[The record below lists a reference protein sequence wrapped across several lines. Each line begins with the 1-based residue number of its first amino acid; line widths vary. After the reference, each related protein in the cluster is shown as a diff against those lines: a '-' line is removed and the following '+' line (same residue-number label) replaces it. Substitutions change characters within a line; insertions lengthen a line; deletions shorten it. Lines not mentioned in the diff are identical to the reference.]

1 MNIQFKQIQFK
12 DDFLEVIK
20 IAGYRA
26 VDKVENEY
34 YVSVKKVCEN
44 LGIDFKRQK
53 EKLKSDET
61 FEARLIK
68 APTTGGVQEVF
79 CIPLDKL
86 NGWLFTINPNKVKA
100 EAKEKLI
107 AYKKECFNVL
117 YNHFINKA
125 KTQTQKNLFNEVD
138 DKVIE
143 ELIKRSDIVSGYKGM
158 IARLENE
165 LAKKQSEIINL
176 KTKLNEI
183 DILGEFV
190 YQQWKKEQ
198 ANNQKLIKLLQPLQR
213 LNKIQNEIMQEVTL
227 FEIGFEKD
235 KYKIDERLKSRIK
248 GMKNETLNTYNRKN
262 G

>member
-34 YVSVKKVCEN
+34 YVSVRKVCEN
-44 LGIDFKRQK
+44 LGMDFKTQK
-53 EKLKSDET
+53 SKLKSDET

-86 NGWLFTINPNKVKA
+86 NGWLFTINPNKVKP

-125 KTQTQKNLFNEVD
+125 KTQTQKTLFNEVD

-143 ELIKRSDIVSGYKGM
+143 ELIKRSNVVSGYKGM
-158 IARLENE
+158 IGKLENE
-165 LAKKQSEIINL
+165 LAKKQSEVERQTLKSTLIANAYKNIIL
-176 KTKLNEI
+176 
-183 DILGEFV
+183 DRV
-190 YQQWKKEQ
+190 KK
-198 ANNQKLIKLLQPLQR
+198 I
-213 LNKIQNEIMQEVTL
+213 NKIMQDAQKNINNHLDDLKALVEKPIIEDKNFVR
-227 FEIGFEKD
+227 IGNSFLP
-235 KYKIDERLKSRIK
+235 R
-248 GMKNETLNTYNRKN
+248 N
-262 G
+262 GRFK